1 MSVVLNNPT
10 VDEFITSIRED
21 SKRLLQMDDAK
32 AKKVA
37 LKVLC
42 EAGIVDKN
50 GKIKKINNRGE
61 FFGW

>member
-1 MSVVLNNPT
+1 
-10 VDEFITSIRED
+10 
-21 SKRLLQMDDAK
+21 MDDAK

>member
-1 MSVVLNNPT
+1 MSIVLNNPT
-10 VDEFITSIRED
+10 VDEFITSIMED
-21 SKRLLQMDDAK
+21 SEKLAQMDDAK

-37 LKVLC
+37 LKVLN

-50 GKIKKINNRGE
+50 GKIKKITNRGE

>member
-1 MSVVLNNPT
+1 
-10 VDEFITSIRED
+10 
-21 SKRLLQMDDAK
+21 MDDAK

-61 FFGW
+61 FFGWQYYIDVFNNGFSKL

>member
-1 MSVVLNNPT
+1 MSIVLNNPT
-10 VDEFITSIRED
+10 VDEFIASIKED
-21 SKRLLQMDDAK
+21 SARLSRMDDNK

-37 LKVLC
+37 LKVLH

-50 GKIKKINNRGE
+50 GKIKKITNRGE